1 LFVCFSDL
9 GISLPRVSA
18 KGKDLPTTRHISA
31 VHHHDMGYHDHAVTV
46 FLISWGQ
53 AIDHDMTFTADTKGP
68 SRFRS
73 NFGRPNFALPL
84 DSPSFSFSEYFFF
97 LPEPIDKTDP
107 VTDTDPLC
115 CDVPES
121 KRNEECYPVE
131 IPSGDPF
138 YALFRRRCMEFVRSA
153 SSLKGECK
161 LGKLIHRPLVTS
173 RHFSDNWSPKR
184 TRVRSGCFV
193 FFFFFLRNGS
203 INVAG

>member
-1 LFVCFSDL
+1 LIHRHFLF
-9 GISLPRVSA
+9 
-18 KGKDLPTTRHISA
+18 
-31 VHHHDMGYHDHAVTV
+31 
-46 FLISWGQ
+46 
-53 AIDHDMTFTADTKGP
+53 
-68 SRFRS
+68 
-73 NFGRPNFALPL
+73 PNI
-84 DSPSFSFSEYFFF
+84 FF

-161 LGKLIHRPLVTS
+161 LGKPIHRPHPLVDIFQITGPPS
-173 RHFSDNWSPKR
+173 ELMCGP
-184 TRVRSGCFV
+184 GV
-193 FFFFFLRNGS
+193 F
-203 INVAG
+203 

>member
-84 DSPSFSFSEYFFF
+84 DSPSFSFSEYF
-97 LPEPIDKTDP
+97 
-107 VTDTDPLC
+107 C
-115 CDVPES
+115 CCPNRS
-121 KRNEECYPVE
+121 TKQ
-131 IPSGDPF
+131 IP
-138 YALFRRRCMEFVRSA
+138 
-153 SSLKGECK
+153 
-161 LGKLIHRPLVTS
+161 
-173 RHFSDNWSPKR
+173 
-184 TRVRSGCFV
+184 
-193 FFFFFLRNGS
+193 
-203 INVAG
+203 